1 MKAKLI
7 KLTSG
12 YEHGLVAGTGR
23 LKRDYIGLTG
33 EILRKRCYKS
43 DVGSHFVLVDIQFP
57 DGALFCVEPEQV
69 RILEEQY
76 ERTQSYNTCTCLQSD
91 TCLSDIPF
99 LHPDHKYIRTTH

>member
-23 LKRDYIGLTG
+23 LKRDYLDKVG
-33 EILRKRCYKS
+33 EIIRKRKYKFDLTS
-43 DVGSHFVLVDIQFP
+43 SFVLLDIQFS

-69 RILEEQY
+69 RILEE
-76 ERTQSYNTCTCLQSD
+76 
-91 TCLSDIPF
+91 
-99 LHPDHKYIRTTH
+99 

>member
-23 LKRDYIGLTG
+23 LKRDYLDKVG
-33 EILRKRCYKS
+33 EIIRKRKYKFDLTS
-43 DVGSHFVLVDIQFP
+43 SFVLPDIQFS

-69 RILEEQY
+69 RILEE
-76 ERTQSYNTCTCLQSD
+76 
-91 TCLSDIPF
+91 
-99 LHPDHKYIRTTH
+99 